1 MDKLNEFR
9 SRQRASETYRGSG
22 GEVGGN
28 VEDVLMRL
36 GTVESTASDTRA
48 KISEICG
55 TLPTLASKA
64 DVAAVNTKM
73 ETKLGALDAKLEQK
87 FGFLDAKAEQ
97 RSGSLD
103 TKLEQR
109 FGSLDTKLEQRFGSL
124 DAKLEQRFGSLDT
137 KVEQRFG
144 SLDAKLESK
153 FGDLEAKMAKGNAY
167 LTRWI
172 ITFGTTAIIGIASLI
187 FTLWKTSSTA

>member
-9 SRQRASETYRGSG
+9 SPQRASETYRGSG

-28 VEDVLMRL
+28 VEDVLNRL
-36 GTVESTASDTRA
+36 GTVELTASDTRA
-48 KISEICG
+48 KVSEICG

-64 DVAAVNTKM
+64 DVAAVDTKM

-124 DAKLEQRFGSLDT
+124 DAKLE
-137 KVEQRFG
+137 
-144 SLDAKLESK
+144 SK
-153 FGDLEAKMAKGNAY
+153 FGDLEAKMAKDNAY
-167 LTRWI
+167 LARWI

-187 FTLWKTSSTA
+187 FTLWKTGSTA